1 MVQYFLR
8 ATFTVFEKQISIAYF
23 SKVPNSVKVAH
34 KKYTTYQ
41 EILILFQKHQTKIW
55 QDHTGFACQSN
66 LTSEPNFN

>member
-1 MVQYFLR
+1 MSCSNQYIHTEHVLIKVILTCGKVLFMVQYFLR

-41 EILILFQKHQTKIW
+41 EILILF
-55 QDHTGFACQSN
+55 
-66 LTSEPNFN
+66 